1 MSQDEQVRAWL
12 ERELDGTVVAFE
24 RQERWRAAWFA
35 DLTSQGELHRYYV
48 RGHRGGNFREMITL
62 EQEADINRVLHRHGV
77 PVPRVHGMVD
87 DPPAIVMDRLPG
99 RVNLAT
105 ALDDGERD
113 AVLDQYVDAMCRMHA
128 IDVGEFGA
136 LGLPVPA
143 DNRAAALSM
152 YTTGERNY
160 RRAKTAPSPMIEF
173 MWRWLCRNV
182 PAGRTQRGL
191 IQADA
196 AQFLFDQGRMTG
208 LIDFEAAYI
217 GDPIA
222 EFAAMRSRDC
232 EEPLGD
238 IARIARRYEAVTG
251 ERVDRDAV
259 EFHTAGWSLM
269 TPFQWEDSVRNPA
282 PGDSWLEYFTWLVGC
297 GRWALEAIAAVAG
310 APLPAVEPPAQ
321 RPSSYSSAAYTNLM
335 ALLDEWPTTS
345 AYEGFRADSAR
356 AVTRFAEHVHAFGAD
371 LERAD
376 VEEISELLGTR
387 QPDLA
392 TAEAALEQFVLRAS
406 PDHDAPLV
414 QYFHRWTQRQQF
426 LIAGT
431 GARHEKLIHLSLQ
444 PLTGDAWRAGA
455 SLGGT
460 HDLAR

>member
-12 ERELDGTVVAFE
+12 EREFDGTIVSFE

-35 DLTSQGELHRYYV
+35 DLTSDGELHRYYV
-48 RGHRGGNFREMITL
+48 RGHRGGKFREMITL
-62 EQEADINRVLHRHGV
+62 GQEADINRVLHHHGV
-77 PVPRVHGMVD
+77 PVPRVHGMID

-143 DNRAAALSM
+143 DNRAAALNM
-152 YTTGERNY
+152 YATGERNY

-173 MWRWLCRNV
+173 MWRWLRRNV
-182 PAGRTQRGL
+182 PTGRTRRAL
-191 IQADA
+191 IQGDA
-196 AQFLFDQGRMTG
+196 AQFLFDGGRMTG

-238 IARIARRYEAVTG
+238 IGRIARRYEAVTG
-251 ERVDRDAV
+251 ERIDRDAV

-282 PGDSWLEYFTWLVGC
+282 AGDSWLEYFTWLVGC
-297 GRWALEAIAAVAG
+297 GRWALEAIAAVTR
-310 APLPAVEPPAQ
+310 APLSTVEPPAQ
-321 RPSSYSSAAYTNLM
+321 RRSSYSSAAYTNLM
-335 ALLDEWPTTS
+335 ALLDEWPTAS

-371 LERAD
+371 LEGAD
-376 VEEISELLGTR
+376 VEEISELLGAR

-392 TAEAALEQFVLRAS
+392 TAEAALEEFVLRAS
-406 PDHDAPLV
+406 PDFDVPLV

-444 PLTGDAWRAGA
+444 PLTGDAWPAGGQPLRRYA
-455 SLGGT
+455 
-460 HDLAR
+460 